1 MNHPQGTPKF
11 LSASFVRIGRDGL
24 AHALLAPASVSA
36 TLPTGALVMATCDTT
51 YPFGDSLHYTL
62 HSTSPFTFA
71 VRIPSW
77 SFEGGTVLS
86 VNSTLLPL
94 PPINQHT
101 GMLSLPLPAGQT
113 IITLILA
120 PTVRIAPRANDTIA
134 IYHGALLYALD
145 VGQSVLVLNA
155 TTLSESRPTA
165 AASSVQKSSSI
176 TTSSIS
182 TLHPE
187 QQSQDLPPQAHDYE
201 ITNTKPWNFAIDP
214 SSLVFHPGPSYSP
227 DNMPHPIWDY
237 GAAPGWISAKGCRIA
252 WALSHGVPD
261 RVPLKDQ
268 RECEKGPD
276 GKVAVEDVVLRPYG
290 GLKVHMAE
298 LPVVDLGLW

>member
-11 LSASFVRIGRDGL
+11 LSASFVRVGRDGL
-24 AHALLAPASVSA
+24 AHALLAPASVTT
-36 TLPTGALVMATCDTT
+36 TLPTGALVTVTCDTT
-51 YPFGDSLHYTL
+51 YPFGDSLHYTV

-71 VRIPSW
+71 IRIPSW

-86 VNSTLLPL
+86 VNSTLSPL

-101 GMLSLPLPAGQT
+101 GMIFLPLPAGQT
-113 IITLILA
+113 TITLILA
-120 PTVRIAPRANDTIA
+120 PTLRIAPRANDTIA
-134 IYHGALLYALD
+134 VYHGSLLYALD

-155 TTLSESRPTA
+155 TSLSESHPA
-165 AASSVQKSSSI
+165 AAGYPVPEPTSTSAKSI
-176 TTSSIS
+176 H
-182 TLHPE
+182 TLRPE
-187 QQSQDLPPQAHDYE
+187 QQSQDLPPQAHNYE
-201 ITNTKPWNFAIDP
+201 ITNTKPWNLAIDP

-227 DNMPHPIWDY
+227 DNLPNPIWDY
-237 GAAPGWISAKGCRIA
+237 GAAPGWISAKGCRIP

-261 RVPLKDQ
+261 QVPLKDQ
-268 RECEKGPD
+268 RECEKGTD

-298 LPVVDLGLW
+298 LPVVHLGLW

>member
-11 LSASFVRIGRDGL
+11 LSASFVRAGRDGL
-24 AHALLAPASVSA
+24 AHALLAPASVST
-36 TLPTGALVMATCDTT
+36 TLPTGALVTATCDTT
-51 YPFGDSLHYTL
+51 YPFGDSLHYTV

-71 VRIPSW
+71 IRIPTW

-94 PPINQHT
+94 PSIDQHT
-101 GMLSLPLPAGQT
+101 GMLSIPLPAGQT
-113 IITLILA
+113 TITLVLA
-120 PTVRIAPRANDTIA
+120 PTLRITPRANDTIA
-134 IYHGALLYALD
+134 VYHGALLYALD

-155 TTLSESRPTA
+155 TSLSEPLPTGA
-165 AASSVQKSSSI
+165 GYPVEESSPTTASP
-176 TTSSIS
+176 IS
-182 TLHPE
+182 TLHP
-187 QQSQDLPPQAHDYE
+187 QPKPQDLPPQAHNYE
-201 ITNTKPWNFAIDP
+201 ITNTQPWNFAIDP
-214 SSLVFHPGPSYSP
+214 SSLIFHPGPSYP
-227 DNMPHPIWDY
+227 PNKMPNPIWDY
-237 GAAPGWISAKGCRIA
+237 GAAPGWIGAKGCRIP
-252 WALSHGVPD
+252 WPLIHGVPD

-276 GKVAVEDVVLRPYG
+276 GKSAVEDVVLRPYG